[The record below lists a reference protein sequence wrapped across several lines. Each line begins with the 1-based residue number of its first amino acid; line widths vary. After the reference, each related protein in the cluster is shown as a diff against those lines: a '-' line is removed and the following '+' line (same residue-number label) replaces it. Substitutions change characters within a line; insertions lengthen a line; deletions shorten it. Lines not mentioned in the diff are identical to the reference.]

1 MMTTFGNDLRNIE
14 KCVEVEISRL
24 SCNMLK
30 NSMKYCRVPKDQEW
44 RVALLKDLLELRWN
58 TVEIELVRED
68 PDDLEAMIGRL
79 CVM

>member
-1 MMTTFGNDLRNIE
+1 MRTTFGKNLSYIA

-30 NSMKYCRVPKDQEW
+30 NSMKYSTVPQDQEW
-44 RVALLKDLLELRWN
+44 RVALLKDFLELRWN
-58 TVEIELVRED
+58 TVEIELVREEL
-68 PDDLEAMIGRL
+68 DDLEDIIGSL